1 MSRKRASV
9 RRARLDVVGRARAVA
24 ALENAASSLRTISK
38 HERKKEEKGKKSSI
52 FLLSSFFFEVDY
64 G

>member
-9 RRARLDVVGRARAVA
+9 RRARLDVVGRARA

-38 HERKKEEKGKKSSI
+38 RERKKEEKGKKSSI